1 MVEEEAS
8 VEVVFDGIVLS
19 IPGVGEIL
27 VSLMSLGNPGVGE
40 IPASLMSHPAALL
53 GAMVPCS
60 KSIVLLLSSSPRIS
74 PVLVV
79 GVFLGSDFCL

>member
-19 IPGVGEIL
+19 IPGVGEI
-27 VSLMSLGNPGVGE
+27 
-40 IPASLMSHPAALL
+40 PASLMSHPAALL
-53 GAMVPCS
+53 GAMVPYS

-74 PVLVV
+74 PVLIV
-79 GVFLGSDFCL
+79 GVFLGFDFCL